1 LLLAAQPPP
10 HLTNDWQEENSMMH
24 YLRSLRWPAR
34 AGLYCLAAVAVTAAT
49 VGAAGASGAAHAAST
64 PPACAQPQQQPV
76 AGPTTVTTIGQA
88 YYCIFAHYYS
98 GPVLDG
104 RVLLAGAFAGLTQ
117 ELNRLGT
124 DQPDATMPALTGS
137 RDSDWAAFAAVYSR
151 VIGKVPPRDVQQVA
165 AATMT
170 GMVKAL
176 DDNHASWQYP
186 SPQPPGATSSD
197 TYGLGINTSPVP
209 GVLKADPGEALPP
222 ALVSSVDPGSPA
234 ARAGVRTGDVI
245 TAVNGAPPFTD
256 GMVSLG
262 VFVLLYQSYPQQQ
275 ALRITLRWPVTGAT
289 RTITITPAVYPVPA
303 LSVTSKLLDGD
314 IGYVQLPAFY
324 PGAASQALA
333 AVTDLEKTA
342 TLRGLIVNLGGGGGS
357 DVEVAQ
363 LLGAFEHGTGYA
375 YNCTVTGQCTPSYP
389 DASTPLLHLPLAV
402 LTSRNC
408 VSACEVFSG
417 AVKDLH
423 LGTLIGTRT
432 AGVIS
437 GGALGW
443 LLDDGSL
450 LGLPAKHSFGADHEL
465 INGIGVAPDYY
476 IPRTA
481 RDLATGHDP
490 DIAKALALLKA

>member
-1 LLLAAQPPP
+1 MRYPG
-10 HLTNDWQEENSMMH
+10 
-24 YLRSLRWPAR
+24 SLRWPAR
-34 AGLYCLAAVAVTAAT
+34 AGLCCLAAVAVTAAA
-49 VGAAGASGAAHAAST
+49 VGAARTPGAAQAAST
-64 PPACAQPQQQPV
+64 PPACSQPQQQPV

-98 GPVLDG
+98 GPVLDD

-117 ELNRLGT
+117 ELNRLGM
-124 DQPDATMPALTGS
+124 DQPDATLPALTGS
-137 RDSDWAAFAAVYSR
+137 RDGDWAAFAAVYSR
-151 VIGKVPPRDVQQVA
+151 VIGEVPPRDVQQVA
-165 AATMT
+165 AAAMT
-170 GMVKAL
+170 GMVAAL

-186 SPQPPGATSSD
+186 SPQPPGTTPGD
-197 TYGLGINTSPVP
+197 TYGLGINTSAAP

-222 ALVSSVDPGSPA
+222 AVVTSVDPGSPA
-234 ARAGVRTGDVI
+234 ARAGVRAGDVI
-245 TAVNGAPPFTD
+245 TAVDGAPPFTD
-256 GMVSLG
+256 GIVSLG
-262 VFVLLYQSYPQQQ
+262 VFALLYPSYPQQQ
-275 ALRITLRWPVTGAT
+275 ALRVTLRWPVTGAT
-289 RTITITPAVYPVPA
+289 RTIAVTPAVYPAPA

-324 PGAASQALA
+324 QGVASQVLA
-333 AVTDLEKTA
+333 AVADLEKTTA
-342 TLRGLIVNLGGGGGS
+342 LRGLILDLGGGGGS

-363 LLGAFEHGTGYA
+363 LLGAFEHGTPYA
-375 YNCTVTGQCTPSYP
+375 YNCTVTGQCTADNP
-389 DASTPLLHLPLAV
+389 DASTPLLRLPLAV

-408 VSACEVFSG
+408 VSGCEAFSG

-450 LGLPAKHSFGADHEL
+450 LGLPAKHLLGADHEL

-476 IPRTA
+476 LPRTA
-481 RDLATGHDP
+481 EDLATGHDP

>member
-1 LLLAAQPPP
+1 
-10 HLTNDWQEENSMMH
+10 MMH
-24 YLRSLRWPAR
+24 YPCSLRWPAR
-34 AGLYCLAAVAVTAAT
+34 AGRCCLAGVAVIAAT
-49 VGAAGASGAAHAAST
+49 VGAARAPAAAQAAGT
-64 PPACAQPQQQPV
+64 PPACSQPQQLPS

-98 GPVLDG
+98 GPVLDD
-104 RVLLAGAFAGLTQ
+104 RVLLTGAFAGLTQ

-137 RDSDWAAFAAVYSR
+137 RDGDWAAFAAVYSK
-151 VIGKVPPRDVQQVA
+151 VISKVPPRDVQQVA
-165 AATMT
+165 AAAIT
-170 GMVKAL
+170 GMVAAL
-176 DDNHASWQYP
+176 DDNHARWQYP
-186 SPQPPGATSSD
+186 SPQPPGATPRD
-197 TYGLGINTSPVP
+197 TYGLGINTSPSP

-222 ALVSSVDPGSPA
+222 ALVTAVDPGSPA
-234 ARAGVRTGDVI
+234 ARAGVRTGDII
-245 TAVNGAPPFTD
+245 TAVDGAPPFTD

-262 VFVLLYQSYPQQQ
+262 VFALLYQSYPQQQ

-289 RTITITPAVYPVPA
+289 RTVTITPALYQAPVS
-303 LSVTSKLLDGD
+303 SVTSKLLDGD
-314 IGYVQLPAFY
+314 IGYVQVPAFN
-324 PGAASQALA
+324 PGAASQVLA
-333 AVTDLEKTA
+333 AVTDLEKKA
-342 TLRGLIVNLGGGGGS
+342 ALRGLILDMGGGGGLAA
-357 DVEVAQ
+357 EVAK
-363 LLGAFEHGTGYA
+363 LLGAFDHGAAYA
-375 YNCTVTGQCTPSYP
+375 YNCTVTGQCTAAYP

-402 LTSRNC
+402 LTGQDC
-408 VSACEVFSG
+408 VSGCEMFSW

-450 LGLPAKHSFGADHEL
+450 LALPAKHVVGADHEI